1 MRDCAKENFFMA
13 KANQTLTS
21 LQKLYEKRS
30 ALDKQIIAAEKKLV
44 SEAKA
49 PAATTK
55 KTTARKTTAKKTT
68 AKKKIS
74 GRRESN
80 PRHKLG
86 KLG

>member
-1 MRDCAKENFFMA
+1 MA
-13 KANQTLTS
+13 KASQTLTS

-30 ALDKQIIAAEKKLV
+30 ALDKQIITAEKKLV

-68 AKKKIS
+68 AKKKTAT
-74 GRRESN
+74 
-80 PRHKLG
+80 K
-86 KLG
+86 KTAKK

>member
-1 MRDCAKENFFMA
+1 MRDCAKEKFFMA
-13 KANQTLTS
+13 KASQTLTS

-30 ALDKQIIAAEKKLV
+30 ALDKQIITAEKKLV

-68 AKKKIS
+68 AKKKTAT
-74 GRRESN
+74 
-80 PRHKLG
+80 K
-86 KLG
+86 KTAKK